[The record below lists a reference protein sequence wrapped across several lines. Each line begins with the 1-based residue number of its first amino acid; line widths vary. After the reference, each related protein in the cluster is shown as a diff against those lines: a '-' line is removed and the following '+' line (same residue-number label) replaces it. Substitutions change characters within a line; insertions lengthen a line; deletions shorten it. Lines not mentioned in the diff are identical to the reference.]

1 MAGIDV
7 EPDDLERL
15 VDRALAELPTPRAP
29 RSLRPR
35 VLAAIA
41 PTPPGRP
48 WFTWPWPLQVASVLF
63 AVGIAAALAWAW
75 PAVVTQARGL
85 LPDPVQ
91 ASASYFGG
99 AAETSAAFGRVVQL
113 TWSAVI
119 APIAKGVLILTLTLC
134 TACAVC
140 LAALS
145 RVALGGAS
153 RS

>member
-1 MAGIDV
+1 MTM

-15 VDRALAELPTPRAP
+15 LDRALADLPSPRAP

-35 VLAAIA
+35 VLAAVAPA
-41 PTPPGRP
+41 PTGRP
-48 WFTWPWPLQVASVLF
+48 WFTWPWPMQMASALL
-63 AVGIAAALAWAW
+63 ALGIAAVVAWGW
-75 PAVVTQARGL
+75 PLVVAEVRGL
-85 LPDPVQ
+85 VPDPVQ
-91 ASASYFGG
+91 ASAGYFGG
-99 AAETSAAFGRVVQL
+99 AAETSAAIGRVIQL

-119 APIAKGVLILTLTLC
+119 APIAKGVLLLTLTLC

>member
-1 MAGIDV
+1 M
-7 EPDDLERL
+7 EPDELERL
-15 VDRALAELPTPRAP
+15 VDRALAELPSPRAP

-35 VLAAIA
+35 VLAAVA
-41 PTPPGRP
+41 PPSRGRP
-48 WFTWPWPLQVASVLF
+48 WFTWPWVLQVAVVL
-63 AVGIAAALAWAW
+63 VGVGLAGALAWAW
-75 PAVVTQARGL
+75 PAIVAETQAR
-85 LPDPVQ
+85 LPIPLQV
-91 ASASYFGG
+91 G
-99 AAETSAAFGRVVQL
+99 ANYVGSAADTTAAVGRVVQL

-119 APIAKGVLILTLTLC
+119 APIAKGVLLLTLTLC

>member
-1 MAGIDV
+1 MTMDL
-7 EPDDLERL
+7 DDLERL
-15 VDRALAELPTPRAP
+15 VDAALKELPSPRAP
-29 RSLRPR
+29 RTLRARVREAIQPR
-35 VLAAIA
+35 AS
-41 PTPPGRP
+41 GHP
-48 WFTWPWPLQVASVLF
+48 WFTWPWPLQ
-63 AVGIAAALAWAW
+63 AAAVLLAVAAAGLLAWQW
-75 PAVVTQARGL
+75 PALVATAGNSVPRSL
-85 LPDPVQ
+85 Q

-99 AAETSAAFGRVVQL
+99 AAETSAAVGRAFEL

-119 APIAKGVLILTLTLC
+119 APLVKGVLLVTLMLC

>member
-1 MAGIDV
+1 M
-7 EPDDLERL
+7 EPDELERL

-29 RSLRPR
+29 RSLGPR
-35 VLAAIA
+35 VLAAIV
-41 PTPPGRP
+41 PTPRGRP
-48 WFTWPWPLQVASVLF
+48 WFTWSWPVQMAAVL
-63 AVGIAAALAWAW
+63 VGIGIAGALAWAW
-75 PAVVTQARGL
+75 PL
-85 LPDPVQ
+85 LVAEAGVLVPDTVQ
-91 ASASYFGG
+91 ASVGYFGA
-99 AAETSAAFGRVVQL
+99 AAETSVAVGRVVHL

-119 APIAKGVLILTLTLC
+119 APIAKGVLLLTLMLC

>member
-1 MAGIDV
+1 MTM

-15 VDRALAELPTPRAP
+15 VDRALKELPSPRAP
-29 RSLRPR
+29 RTLRVR
-35 VLAAIA
+35 VLAAIEPRA
-41 PTPPGRP
+41 SGHP
-48 WFTWPWPLQVASVLF
+48 WFTWPWPVQV
-63 AVGIAAALAWAW
+63 AAALLAVAAAGVLAWQW
-75 PAVVTQARGL
+75 PTLVAVIVNW
-85 LPDPVQ
+85 LPRSLQ

-99 AAETSAAFGRVVQL
+99 AAETSAAVGRAFDL

-119 APIAKGVLILTLTLC
+119 APLVKGVFLVTLMLC